1 MDKNILDEAAM
12 LFRKL
17 SPANQKCFLMMV
29 RAADVAEK
37 NARETYRNEADS
49 ILENQEN

>member
-1 MDKNILDEAAM
+1 MENHMLDEAVM

-29 RAADVAEK
+29 RAADAAEK
-37 NARETYRNEADS
+37 NARETGSDEADS
-49 ILENQEN
+49 ILENQET